1 MRPNPLKKGTTM
13 SKSTEIEETPEKAP
27 LLNRVSDFAEKSI
40 PVAKAAAL
48 GSLAIFLG
56 GLTVLSFKSGSSSD
70 SDSDSEE

>member
-1 MRPNPLKKGTTM
+1 M

>member
-1 MRPNPLKKGTTM
+1 M
-13 SKSTEIEETPEKAP
+13 STSTEIEETPEKAP
-27 LLNRVSDFAEKSI
+27 LLNRISDFAEKSI

-48 GSLAIFLG
+48 GSVALFLG

>member
-1 MRPNPLKKGTTM
+1 MRTNPLKKGTLM

-27 LLNRVSDFAEKSI
+27 LMNRISDFAEKSI

-48 GSLAIFLG
+48 GSVALFLG
-56 GLTVLSFKSGSSSD
+56 GLTVLSFTSKGD

>member
-1 MRPNPLKKGTTM
+1 M

-27 LLNRVSDFAEKSI
+27 LLNRISDFAEKSI

-48 GSLAIFLG
+48 GSVALFLG
-56 GLTVLSFKSGSSSD
+56 GLTVLSFTNKGD

>member
-1 MRPNPLKKGTTM
+1 M

-27 LLNRVSDFAEKSI
+27 LLNRISDFAEKSI

-48 GSLAIFLG
+48 GSVALFLG
-56 GLTVLSFKSGSSSD
+56 GLTVLSFTSKGD

>member
-1 MRPNPLKKGTTM
+1 M

-27 LLNRVSDFAEKSI
+27 LLDRVSDFAETSI

>member
-1 MRPNPLKKGTTM
+1 MRTNPLKKGTTM

>member
-1 MRPNPLKKGTTM
+1 M
-13 SKSTEIEETPEKAP
+13 SKSTEIEETPEKAS

>member
-1 MRPNPLKKGTTM
+1 M

-27 LLNRVSDFAEKSI
+27 LLNRISDFAEKSI

-48 GSLAIFLG
+48 GSVALFLG
-56 GLTVLSFKSGSSSD
+56 GLTVLSFTSKGE

>member
-1 MRPNPLKKGTTM
+1 M

-27 LLNRVSDFAEKSI
+27 LLNRISDFAEKSI

-48 GSLAIFLG
+48 GSVALFLG
-56 GLTVLSFKSGSSSD
+56 GLTVLSFTSKVD

>member
-1 MRPNPLKKGTTM
+1 MRPNPLKKGTLM

-27 LLNRVSDFAEKSI
+27 LLNRISDFAEKSI

>member
-1 MRPNPLKKGTTM
+1 M

-27 LLNRVSDFAEKSI
+27 LLNRISDFAEKSI

-48 GSLAIFLG
+48 GSVALFLV
-56 GLTVLSFKSGSSSD
+56 GLTLLSFTSKGD

>member
-1 MRPNPLKKGTTM
+1 M

-27 LLNRVSDFAEKSI
+27 LMNRISDFAEKSI

-48 GSLAIFLG
+48 GSIALFLG
-56 GLTVLSFKSGSSSD
+56 GLTVLSFTNKGD

>member
-1 MRPNPLKKGTTM
+1 M

-27 LLNRVSDFAEKSI
+27 LLNRVSDFAGKSI

-70 SDSDSEE
+70 SDSEE